1 MTITVVLADDHH
13 LVRAA
18 LRQLLEG
25 EPDLRVVAETSD
37 GLKALALVKRHRPN
51 VLVVDLML
59 PGMSG
64 LGVTREVVRSW
75 PDTGVVVL
83 SMHANDA
90 YVTEALWSG
99 ALGYVVKSAEAE
111 DLFLAVRRAS
121 AGRRFL
127 CAGLSERAP
136 DALARGHGRTPSPL
150 TELSEREQQALQH
163 AAEGATNAQIGE
175 RLFISPRTAEKHRAS
190 AMRKLGLRTA
200 HELFRFAV
208 AHGLVLG
215 DLDAPDALRVNP
227 SLDLED
233 RDQA

>member
-25 EPDLRVVAETSD
+25 ESAFKVVAETSD
-37 GLKALALVKRHRPN
+37 GLEALALVKRHRPN
-51 VLVVDLML
+51 VLIVDLIL

-90 YVTEALWSG
+90 YVTEALRSG
-99 ALGYVVKSAEAE
+99 ALGYVIKSAEAE
-111 DLFLAVRRAS
+111 DLFLAVRRA
-121 AGRRFL
+121 AVGKRFL
-127 CAGLSERAP
+127 CAGLSERAM
-136 DALARGHGRTPSPL
+136 DMLEQRSGQTPSPL
-150 TELSEREQQALQH
+150 TDLSEREQQALQH

-190 AMRKLGLRTA
+190 AMRKLGLRTP
-200 HELFRFAV
+200 HDLVRFAV
-208 AHGLVLG
+208 AHGLVPG
-215 DLDAPDALRVNP
+215 DLDAPDPLR
-227 SLDLED
+227 
-233 RDQA
+233 